1 MKAKV
6 KWFSDKKGYGF
17 LTTESGKEAF
27 VHYSEIQGPG
37 FKTLTEEQGKTIAE
51 DLNIEYNNSIE
62 CLADAFAIK
71 NKFIGQQEKAKPKR
85 GFGFV

>member
-1 MKAKV
+1 MKEHTK
-6 KWFSDKKGYGF
+6 
-17 LTTESGKEAF
+17 
-27 VHYSEIQGPG
+27 
-37 FKTLTEEQGKTIAE
+37 